1 MAYDIELA
9 ERALT
14 ALSNHPAVRA
24 DDLVEKKMF
33 GGVSYLLHG
42 AMTVGVLGE
51 DLVVRAT
58 PDDAARYLDEP
69 HVRPMDFTGKPMK
82 GWLYVNAQ
90 AVETDDAMRRWVER
104 AVSFVA
110 SVKKKPAAKKRP
122 AQR

>member
-9 ERALT
+9 ERALI

-24 DDLVEKKMF
+24 DELVEKKMF
-33 GGVSYLLHG
+33 GGVSYMLRG

-58 PDDAARYLDEP
+58 PDDAARYLEEP

-90 AVETDDAMRRWVER
+90 AVESDDAMRRWVER
-104 AVSFVA
+104 AVAFVA
-110 SVKKKPAAKKRP
+110 SAKKKPAAKKRP

>member
-1 MAYDIELA
+1 MAYDPVLA
-9 ERALT
+9 ERALI

-24 DDLVEKKMF
+24 DELVEKRMF
-33 GGVSYLLHG
+33 GGVSYMLRG

-58 PDDAARYLDEP
+58 PGDAARYLEEP

-90 AVETDDAMRRWVER
+90 AVDTDDALRRWVER
-104 AVSFVA
+104 AVAFVT
-110 SVKKKPAAKKRP
+110 STPPPAAKKKR